1 MNKQKINYAR
11 LKVLL
16 KNGYNTID
24 IHNQTIICPNGTIKQ
39 IPQWDINYYENLH
52 KYQKLRG
59 VV

>member
-1 MNKQKINYAR
+1 MKHTPNTKGM
-11 LKVLL
+11 KVLL

-24 IHNQTIICPNGTIKQ
+24 IHNQTIMCPNGTIKQ